1 MRFGPRSEQPTPK
14 GRRVSPPAKAPR
26 PQPSGLGSTA
36 SARERI
42 AQAKAGQQPAPRP
55 GDLRVRRVRT
65 TTSASTTTTTS
76 TTRTAAGTTTTRR
89 TKTTRPTAGVLSVSS
104 NPRGAKSRGAKGP
117 SGNGAAKSG
126 AAPRSARATAR
137 TAANTAPRPATTRRG
152 SRAAD
157 AAQAAQAS
165 RGSRAVTGSS
175 AAASVAAAAAGL
187 AAATRR
193 RTTGA
198 PAQEVFEPETST
210 AKRMAVGTFSA
221 ASRAAHGTA
230 DYFARTTPR
239 HEGRRPT
246 PANVTRARTGRRLVL
261 TIVCLAL
268 LFTLIIY
275 KLADLQVL
283 NPGGY
288 TAFGESQR
296 MRTETLAA
304 DRGAILDR
312 NGTPLALSTPQKSVF
327 VDPKVVTEAVEADA
341 ADPKKPAAEKYD
353 VHAGAA
359 LVAEALGLPADEVE
373 KKMTAANRFSYIARQ
388 ITDEQAAKVRAL
400 KEHKDPKNPKA
411 KAVDLV
417 PGIEFVDEPKRYVP
431 SGELAKSIIGQVD
444 IDGQGISGLEKMYG
458 KELTGTPGKVVLE
471 RSQGGRTIASAD
483 AEVLPAVKGR
493 DVQLTIDR
501 SMQFDTERILSEQVR
516 DAGAKGGIAIVSKP
530 DTGEVLAM
538 ANVVTDPKTG
548 AVSVDGNNAALTT
561 VYEPGSVM
569 KVITAAGAIE
579 NGKVTPET
587 QIPIPEVLPVCD
599 ANFSDAE
606 PHGNVVWPVSEIMAQ
621 SSNIGTIKMGQ
632 MIGKDEIYRYMK
644 SFGIAERT
652 ALDFP
657 NEQAGSLMTPD
668 KWWCS
673 SNGSIPIGQ
682 GVAVTPLQMLQT
694 YNVIANGGVYVAPKL
709 VAATI
714 DGDGVRHP
722 TATDEGR
729 RVVSRDTSNKMN
741 LMLRSVVKEGTGTL
755 AAIPG
760 YNPAGKT
767 GTARKPQP
775 NGGYVGPDGVVH
787 YQATFVGFVPAENP
801 SLSIIVIID
810 DPSKQGIFGGV
821 VAAPAFAKIGE
832 AALREFAVPPPSVD
846 IITGGGKVD
855 QTSND
860 PSKLATTTTTS
871 PDGTSGP
878 SVQHTADGRIRGVA
892 AGETTTTTAAPGTY
906 GATSGTGTGT
916 GTGGGYGA
924 TSSTLPGVATSNG
937 SGPTT
942 TTYRPP
948 TTAPKVTTPTSVVP
962 TTRPATTIKKP

>member
-1 MRFGPRSEQPTPK
+1 VTVTRTTVKRTDAKGAATSGAK
-14 GRRVSPPAKAPR
+14 GRGSKAATPSR
-26 PQPSGLGSTA
+26 AQPSGVGSTA
-36 SARERI
+36 TARERI
-42 AQAKAGQQPAPRP
+42 AQAKAGKTPDPRP
-55 GDLRVRRVRT
+55 GDLRVRRVRVT
-65 TTSASTTTTTS
+65 TA
-76 TTRTAAGTTTTRR
+76 
-89 TKTTRPTAGVLSVSS
+89 PAGVVRVSS
-104 NPRGAKSRGAKGP
+104 NPRRP
-117 SGNGAAKSG
+117 
-126 AAPRSARATAR
+126 AAPTTERQRSARATAR
-137 TAANTAPRPATTRRG
+137 TAANAAAAPTARRSASSGAAPRGVTRATAT
-152 SRAAD
+152 
-157 AAQAAQAS
+157 AS
-165 RGSRAVTGSS
+165 IT
-175 AAASVAAAAAGL
+175 AAAAGIAT
-187 AAATRR
+187 AARR
-193 RTTGA
+193 SAKPGGRPTGSAGAGRREDLGA
-198 PAQEVFEPETST
+198 PRGTT
-210 AKRMAVGTFSA
+210 ARRMAIGTFDV

-230 DYFARTTPR
+230 DYFARTTPS
-239 HEGRRPT
+239 HERRRPT
-246 PANVTRARTGRRLVL
+246 PDNVTRARTGRRLVL
-261 TIVCLAL
+261 TILCLAL

-283 NPGGY
+283 NPEGY

-327 VDPKVVTEAVEADA
+327 VDPQVVANAVSEDA
-341 ADPKKPAAEKYD
+341 ADAKKPAAEKFQ
-353 VHAGAA
+353 VHGAA
-359 LVAEALGLPADEVE
+359 VLVAEALGLDVADVE
-373 KKMTAANRFSYIARQ
+373 KKLTADNRFSYLARQ
-388 ITDEQAAKVRAL
+388 ITDEQAAKIREL
-400 KEHKDPKNPKA
+400 KEHKQTIPPGPNDKSA
-411 KAVDLV
+411 KTRTVDLL
-417 PGIEFVDEPKRYVP
+417 PGIEFVDEPKRFVP

-471 RSQGGRTIASAD
+471 RSQAGRTIAPAD
-483 AEVLPAVKGR
+483 THVIPAVKGR

-501 SMQFDTERILSEQVR
+501 SMQFDTERILGEQVR

-538 ANVVTDPKTG
+538 ANVVADPKTG
-548 AVSVDGNNAALTT
+548 EISVDGNNAALTT
-561 VYEPGSVM
+561 AYEPGSVM

-587 QIPIPEVLPVCD
+587 QIPIPENLPVCD

-606 PHGNVVWPVSEIMAQ
+606 PHGNVVWPVSEVMAQ

-652 ALDFP
+652 SLDFP

-682 GVAVTPLQMLQT
+682 GVAVTPMQMLQT

-709 VAATI
+709 VAATV

-722 TATDEGR
+722 TATDEGH
-729 RVVSRDTSNKMN
+729 RVISRDTSNKMN
-741 LMLRSVVKEGTGTL
+741 LMLRSVVKKGTGTA

-775 NGGYVGPDGVVH
+775 NGGYVGADGVVH

-846 IITGGGKVD
+846 VITGGGKVD
-855 QTSND
+855 QSTND

-871 PDGTSGP
+871 PDGTTGP
-878 SVQHTADGRIRGVA
+878 TAQHTADGRIRGVA
-892 AGETTTTTAAPGTY
+892 AGEVTTTTAAPGSATGSY
-906 GATSGTGTGT
+906 PGSGAT
-916 GTGGGYGA
+916 A
-924 TSSTLPGVATSNG
+924 STLPGVATGNG
-937 SGPTT
+937 TGTPTT
-942 TTYRPP
+942 VYRPP
-948 TTAPKVTTPTSVVP
+948 TTYPGQVPATAPKTTTPVTTA
-962 TTRPATTIKKP
+962 RPATTIKKP